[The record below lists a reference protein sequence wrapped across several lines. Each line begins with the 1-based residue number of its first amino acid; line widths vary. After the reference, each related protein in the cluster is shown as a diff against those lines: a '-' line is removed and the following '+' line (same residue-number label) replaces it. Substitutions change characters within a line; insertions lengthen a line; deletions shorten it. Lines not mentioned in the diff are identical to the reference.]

1 MYLASQISPVLICFY
16 DPILYA
22 LQVKPSQ
29 TLRITVLDVDLD
41 DTQGIDHCVEYV
53 SIFSPQSRV
62 NHNTECGKIDEQK
75 IIEIDNNI
83 VEIWFHSSEN
93 KTQDKR
99 GFQLEFAGTN
109 NYIFILFCFFRK
121 FQADTFSLQFWMQSY

>member
-1 MYLASQISPVLICFY
+1 MYFLDISCTDICFY
-16 DPILYA
+16 DSDFVYFA

-109 NYIFILFCFFRK
+109 NYIFILFRFFRK
-121 FQADTFSLQFWMQSY
+121 IQADIFSL